1 MQTSEY
7 QRLHE
12 AEDRLWWFRAL
23 HLFLR
28 LLLPKTAGSSL
39 ALDIGCG
46 TGGLLRRLAAWQVS
60 PHGVDFSAAALQF
73 ARHRQAVPLAQASA
87 NALPF
92 TTGAFDLVTC
102 IDVLEVATVDP
113 AALVRNALRVL
124 RPGGYGLFVMA
135 AHQWLLSE
143 HDRAVN
149 SVRRFN
155 LGQMR
160 SLFSAEAVT
169 IRRASY
175 LFFLLFPVVAL
186 RKLLNRPQQGGQSS
200 SDVSVPPMFINQ
212 PLYWL
217 CWLEAQWL
225 RVFNLPIGSSVMI
238 LVQKN
243 A

>member
-1 MQTSEY
+1 
-7 QRLHE
+7 
-12 AEDRLWWFRAL
+12 
-23 HLFLR
+23 
-28 LLLPKTAGSSL
+28 
-39 ALDIGCG
+39 
-46 TGGLLRRLAAWQVS
+46 
-60 PHGVDFSAAALQF
+60 
-73 ARHRQAVPLAQASA
+73 VPLAQASA

-113 AALVRNALRVL
+113 AALVNNALRVL
-124 RPGGYGLFVMA
+124 RPGGHALFVMA

-160 SLFSAEAVT
+160 SLFSAQAVT
-169 IRRASY
+169 IRRAGY

-186 RKLLNRPQQGGQSS
+186 RKLLNRPQQGRQSS